1 MSYQT
6 KWKHAMGLN
15 GLPRN
20 KKHEL
25 CQFWRSLR
33 ILTSWL
39 WQNLHECFLFRG
51 NPLVLVLCE
60 LFITHTYSK
69 SPSWYRSSFEWEMIT
84 KSSVFR
90 DRLFTLCSWM
100 HTRNSSHFQCICHLV
115 YLRVLSSSLFF
126 LSFSFLFN
134 WHKQRDSRNTF
145 SNSVYR
151 AKEKWFYIIV
161 LCGVSVGLLINDSRS
176 RPTTH
181 AIEQRK
187 HLN

>member
-69 SPSWYRSSFEWEMIT
+69 SASWYRSSFEWEMIT

-100 HTRNSSHFQCICHLV
+100 HTRNSSHFQCIRHLV
-115 YLRVLSSSLFF
+115 YLV
-126 LSFSFLFN
+126 SFLFLLT
-134 WHKQRDSRNTF
+134 QTRDRTHLVTAFTERRRNDF
-145 SNSVYR
+145 ISLFCAVY
-151 AKEKWFYIIV
+151 
-161 LCGVSVGLLINDSRS
+161 
-176 RPTTH
+176 P
-181 AIEQRK
+181 
-187 HLN
+187 